1 LGEYN
6 TKREGKNLRV
16 YKKNS
21 SFKLKNLNKLPITND
36 NSNYEQLYE
45 NVISYLVFKISII
58 TDLKER
64 LAYLDVKDYMER
76 IQLEDKRLK

>member
-1 LGEYN
+1 M
-6 TKREGKNLRV
+6 RV

-21 SFKLKNLNKLPITND
+21 SFKIKSINKLPIINE
-36 NSNYEQLYE
+36 NINYEQLYE
-45 NVISYLVFKISII
+45 NVISYLVFKISIV

-76 IQLEDKRLK
+76 IQLEQKKIK